1 MNEDSSLVEIKVI
14 NMIPLEWAATLVW
27 PLKCSEVMRALRG
40 KTPRKKVIDF
50 LDEKGIKYSQE
61 ALRNLENGI
70 TQTIDVHVFLA
81 LCNCY
86 NTHPSILIPSAL
98 VGVSSNFSS

>member
-1 MNEDSSLVEIKVI
+1 MNKDSSLVEIKVI

-27 PLKCSEVMRALRG
+27 PLKCSEAMRSIRG

-61 ALRNLENGI
+61 ALRNLENGA
-70 TQTIDVHVFLA
+70 TQTIDVQVFLA

-86 NTHPSILIPSAL
+86 GIHPSTLIPSAL
-98 VGVSSNFSS
+98 VGVSNNFSS